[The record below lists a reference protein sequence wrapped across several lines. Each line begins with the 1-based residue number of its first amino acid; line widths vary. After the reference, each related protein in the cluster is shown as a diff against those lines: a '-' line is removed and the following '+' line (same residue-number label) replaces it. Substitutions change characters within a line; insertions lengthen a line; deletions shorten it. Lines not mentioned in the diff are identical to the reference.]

1 MATLN
6 KKAIYS
12 FFGNRLPGNKIFKG
26 WLVSRI
32 CLCVQEKKI
41 GIIIKNKDESQII
54 NFKIMQ

>member
-12 FFGNRLPGNKIFKG
+12 FFGNRLPGNNIFKV

-32 CLCVQEKKI
+32 CWCV
-41 GIIIKNKDESQII
+41 
-54 NFKIMQ
+54 